1 MNTLFKKTPLLL
13 LIFAVFALLVTSG
26 CEDNPAKPEE
36 PNEQELITSVT
47 LNLTELDAA
56 GNATATTVSVNF
68 KDPDGTGGVAPTIG
82 ALALKAGK
90 NYKGAIALLD
100 ETKNPVS
107 NISDE
112 VKDEAEAHQFFYTS
126 KDGAVGRLTVAITD
140 KDANNR
146 PVGLEYTVAVSAG
159 ANATGKLNVVLSHY
173 DPASKKD
180 GVTRSDESDID
191 IDFTVNITN

>member
-1 MNTLFKKTPLLL
+1 MNPFLKKSPFWI
-13 LIFAVFALLVTSG
+13 LILIAFALVAITG
-26 CEDNPAKPEE
+26 CEDNPADPDDD
-36 PNEQELITSVT
+36 NEQELITSVT

-56 GNATATTVSVNF
+56 GNPTATTASVNF

-82 ALALKAGK
+82 TLTLKAGK
-90 NYKGAIALLD
+90 NYKGTIALLD
-100 ETKNPVS
+100 ESKNPAAS
-107 NISDE
+107 ISDE
-112 VKDEAEAHQFFYTS
+112 VKDEAEAHQFFYTA
-126 KDGAVGRLTVAITD
+126 KDGAVGRLTVTITD

-146 PVGLEYTVAVSAG
+146 PVGLEYNVAVSAG
-159 ANATGKLNVVLSHY
+159 ANTTGKLNVVLSHY

>member
-1 MNTLFKKTPLLL
+1 MNTFIKKAHWLLML
-13 LIFAVFALLVTSG
+13 TAFALIAVTG
-26 CEDNPAKPEE
+26 CEDNPADPGDD
-36 PNEQELITSVT
+36 NEQELITSVT

-56 GNATATTVSVNF
+56 GNPTATTVSVNF

-82 ALALKAGK
+82 SLTLKAGK
-90 NYKGAIALLD
+90 NYKGTIALLD
-100 ETKNPVS
+100 ETKNPAES
-107 NISDE
+107 ITAE
-112 VKDEAEAHQFFYTS
+112 VKAEAEAHQFFYTA
-126 KDGAVGRLTVAITD
+126 KDGAVGRLAVTITD

-146 PVGLEYTVAVSAG
+146 PVGLEYTVAISAG

-191 IDFTVNITN
+191 IDFTVNIAN